1 MHLET
6 FRTGVGCGI
15 DTNIVKKNTTDLGF
29 LGFFVLLYEIGS
41 LCIGVP
47 FESSSFTVKLS

>member
-15 DTNIVKKNTTDLGF
+15 DTNIVKKNTSDLGF
-29 LGFFVLLYEIGS
+29 LGVFVVVFFLAL
-41 LCIGVP
+41 
-47 FESSSFTVKLS
+47 

>member
-6 FRTGVGCGI
+6 FRTGVECGI

-29 LGFFVLLYEIGS
+29 LGFVVVFFFFAL
-41 LCIGVP
+41 
-47 FESSSFTVKLS
+47 